1 MPLEGDPKM
10 FNKIIKRERKK
21 TMPEFMLI
29 PLIDILFVLLAFFM
43 LNTTFSETNA
53 SINIKLPTSSVK
65 QVPVSKYIVISIDEK
80 KQLYINSTKFS
91 IETLQEGIKSELLAQ
106 NRNDVVIR
114 ADKETDYGFVV
125 KVMTIAKNAGA
136 IELDIAT
143 EKESE

>member
-1 MPLEGDPKM
+1 M

-80 KQLYINSTKFS
+80 KQL
-91 IETLQEGIKSELLAQ
+91 
-106 NRNDVVIR
+106 
-114 ADKETDYGFVV
+114 
-125 KVMTIAKNAGA
+125 
-136 IELDIAT
+136 
-143 EKESE
+143 